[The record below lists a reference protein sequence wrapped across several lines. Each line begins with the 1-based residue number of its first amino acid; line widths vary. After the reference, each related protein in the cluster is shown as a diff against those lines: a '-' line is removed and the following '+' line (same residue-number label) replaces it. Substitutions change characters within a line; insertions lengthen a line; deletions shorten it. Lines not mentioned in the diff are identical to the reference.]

1 MAKPVDLQLTE
12 AEWKV
17 MNALW
22 EGHPATARDVLERIE
37 EETGWAYTTV
47 KTMLERLAE
56 KGAVRLRRKGKAT
69 AYRPALSR
77 EDARRS
83 ALRALADRAFD
94 GALAPML
101 HFLASSERLDKKERA
116 ELIRML
122 KRREEWR

>member
-1 MAKPVDLQLTE
+1 MARPKDLQLTE

-22 EGHPATARDVLERIE
+22 EGHPATARDVLGRLEA
-37 EETGWAYTTV
+37 ETGWAYTTV
-47 KTMLERLAE
+47 KTMLERLGE
-56 KGAVRLRRKGKAT
+56 KGAVRVRRKAKAV

-83 ALRALADRAFD
+83 ALRALADRAFE

-101 HFLASSERLDKKERA
+101 HFLAKSERLDGKERE
-116 ELIRML
+116 ELLRML
-122 KRREEWR
+122 ERKDERP